1 MKRPNGRSADSGAPI
16 FAAISAIGF
25 RRVARAISMSDGMG
39 SMLPLDRPLG
49 GREREPTNSSAPLRF
64 ASANVARGDRQLL

>member
-25 RRVARAISMSDGMG
+25 RRVARAISMSDGMV
-39 SMLPLDRPLG
+39 SMLPLDQPLG
-49 GREREPTNSSAPLRF
+49 GRERKPTNRPPRF
-64 ASANVARGDRQLL
+64 LLQVRT